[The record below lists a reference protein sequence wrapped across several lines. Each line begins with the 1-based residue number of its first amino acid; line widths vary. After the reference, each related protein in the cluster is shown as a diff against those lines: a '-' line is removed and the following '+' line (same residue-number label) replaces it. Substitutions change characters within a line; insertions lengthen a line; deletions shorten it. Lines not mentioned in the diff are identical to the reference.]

1 MTIDKSTGSYIFQKK
16 ISDIGLL
23 CVGSKNEGMSIILE
37 DPITKERKVV
47 FDAVSGAAVCSLPHG
62 DPDITSQMSDF
73 AKDSVY
79 TYGAY
84 FANYAAEELGQ
95 FICENSK
102 GAFASTLFTGSG
114 SESVENALKIMRQY
128 HLEKGDD
135 KRYKFISR
143 KQSYHGYTIGSL
155 SIGDG
160 SRKPPF
166 KPILLSDAQTP
177 KVTNVYSY
185 RNQKGTEEE
194 YTKELL
200 AELEQCFIDNDPST
214 ICGVIF
220 ETVGG
225 STIGTPTPPKGY
237 LDGAKAICDK
247 YGALFMLDEV
257 MCGMGRCGYPFTFMH
272 PDFGL
277 SDGAGPDICTVGKT
291 IGSGFVTLAGVL
303 ISPKIKKAIDEGS
316 GYIMGA
322 QTYHSHDFN
331 CRVGLAV
338 QKKIYENNLIENCR
352 VVGAYLKEQ
361 LQNKL
366 KDNKIVGD
374 VRGAGDFLSIEAVK
388 DKATKEPFDP
398 KLGVASL
405 IAKKALDKGLYFHK
419 GTC

>member
-1 MTIDKSTGSYIFQKK
+1 M
-16 ISDIGLL
+16 
-23 CVGSKNEGMSIILE
+23 
-37 DPITKERKVV
+37 
-47 FDAVSGAAVCSLPHG
+47 
-62 DPDITSQMSDF
+62 
-73 AKDSVY
+73 
-79 TYGAY
+79 
-84 FANYAAEELGQ
+84 
-95 FICENSK
+95 
-102 GAFASTLFTGSG
+102 
-114 SESVENALKIMRQY
+114 
-128 HLEKGDD
+128 
-135 KRYKFISR
+135 
-143 KQSYHGYTIGSL
+143 
-155 SIGDG
+155 
-160 SRKPPF
+160 
-166 KPILLSDAQTP
+166 
-177 KVTNVYSY
+177 
-185 RNQKGTEEE
+185 GTEEE

-277 SDGAGPDICTVGKT
+277 SNGAGPDICTVGKT

-338 QKKIYENNLIENCR
+338 QKKIYSNNLIENCR

-361 LQNKL
+361 LQTKL

-374 VRGAGDFLSIEAVK
+374 IRGAGDFLSIEAVK
-388 DKATKEPFDP
+388 DKATKEPFNP

-405 IAKKALDKGLYFHK
+405 IAKRALDKGLYVMGLTGCIKSEIQPNGSVVAYGDHITMAPAFSFTKEHADFISTTLAEVFAELEK
-419 GTC
+419 ELL